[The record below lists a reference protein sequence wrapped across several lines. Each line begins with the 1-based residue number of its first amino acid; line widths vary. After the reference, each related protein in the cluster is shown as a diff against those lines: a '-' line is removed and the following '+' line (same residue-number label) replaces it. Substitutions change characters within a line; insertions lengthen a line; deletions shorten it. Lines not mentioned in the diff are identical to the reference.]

1 MRTSRGSTPAGP
13 ILIVAAGDGAA
24 GPDPQAG
31 QQCRKRRH
39 PASWIGHV
47 NRSTLLPSLTP
58 GALIGA
64 QSDISGEH
72 HVRCPP
78 VAGHPLV
85 ICVRTVRTRR
95 SAGPSVDPSDP
106 RVARLA
112 SGHSTFSS
120 AAAEVLSYLFPSDT
134 ALFNEQKDE
143 ASISRMYGG
152 IHYRSDIEMGKEH
165 GKRIAGYTVRFAR
178 LDGADR

>member
-1 MRTSRGSTPAGP
+1 MF
-13 ILIVAAGDGAA
+13 VA
-24 GPDPQAG
+24 
-31 QQCRKRRH
+31 
-39 PASWIGHV
+39 
-47 NRSTLLPSLTP
+47 
-58 GALIGA
+58 
-64 QSDISGEH
+64 
-72 HVRCPP
+72 PP

-143 ASISRMYGG
+143 FRVDLAHVWRDSLPVTSRWAKSTASALPGTRCGSRVWMAL
-152 IHYRSDIEMGKEH
+152 I
-165 GKRIAGYTVRFAR
+165 
-178 LDGADR
+178 ADR